1 MNAVRLPAGQ
11 HLRVLPFLCCASC
24 YILFPDVGIAE
35 RSRQEESAMEKH
47 SHLTLSERIEIEKA
61 LRGRAIPITFSRHP
75 YRQRQRVY

>member
-1 MNAVRLPAGQ
+1 
-11 HLRVLPFLCCASC
+11 
-24 YILFPDVGIAE
+24 
-35 RSRQEESAMEKH
+35 MEKH